1 MKIQNTEG
9 QASKAQRKYIEQLK
23 RELAVLQ
30 IDSIINQ
37 HRQRELSA
45 LIATIENRG

>member
-1 MKIQNTEG
+1 MKTQSENTK
-9 QASKAQRKYIEQLK
+9 ASKVERKYVEQLK

-30 IDSIINQ
+30 IDAVINQ
-37 HRQRELSA
+37 HRQRELNA

>member
-1 MKIQNTEG
+1 MKTQNENTKS
-9 QASKAQRKYIEQLK
+9 SKVERKYVDQLK

-30 IDSIINQ
+30 IDAVINR
-37 HRQRELSA
+37 HRQRELNA